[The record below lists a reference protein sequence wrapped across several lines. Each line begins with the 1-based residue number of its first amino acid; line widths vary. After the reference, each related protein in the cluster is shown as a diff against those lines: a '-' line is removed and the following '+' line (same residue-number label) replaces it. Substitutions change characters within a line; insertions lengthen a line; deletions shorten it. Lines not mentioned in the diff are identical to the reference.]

1 MKMDRMAQTAG
12 DEYWIEQYRLGNS
25 ESLGVLY
32 QRYYQ
37 KVYHKCLSFCKDPDE
52 AFDLAQDA
60 LLKAFEHLPAFRG
73 QASFSTWLYTI
84 TYNHCREF
92 FRKAKRLFVL
102 RLEDSYEAI
111 WKHATGI
118 SPEDALQ
125 PPPPENTLLALFYH
139 IPEKDGRMLFL
150 KYHDGQSIEQL
161 QTVFMLSAGAVKM
174 RLKRAKQRL
183 NTLYARAVA

>member
-1 MKMDRMAQTAG
+1 MKTNRMPQIAS
-12 DEYWIEQYRLGNS
+12 DEYWIEQYRLGNH

-37 KVYHKCLSFCKDPDE
+37 KVYYKCLSLCKDPDQ

-60 LLKAFEHLPAFRG
+60 LLKAFEHLPAFRE
-73 QASFSTWLYTI
+73 QASFSTWLYAI
-84 TYNHCREF
+84 TYNHCQEF

-102 RLEDSYEAI
+102 RLDDSYEAT
-111 WKHATGI
+111 WKDAAGT

-125 PPPPENTLLALFYH
+125 PPPSESMLWALFNH
-139 IPEKDGRMLFL
+139 IPETDRRMLFL

-161 QTVFMLSAGAVKM
+161 QTAFLLSASAVKM
-174 RLKRAKQRL
+174 RLKRARQKL
-183 NTLYARAVA
+183 NTLYAGAVA

>member
-1 MKMDRMAQTAG
+1 MAQTAG
-12 DEYWIEQYRLGNS
+12 DEYWIEQYRLGNP
-25 ESLGVLY
+25 EALGVLY
-32 QRYYQ
+32 QRYFQ
-37 KVYHKCLSFCKDPDE
+37 KVYHKCLSLCKDPNE

-84 TYNHCREF
+84 TYNHCQEF
-92 FRKAKRLFVL
+92 FRKAKRLFVQ
-102 RLEDSYEAI
+102 RLSDSYEST
-111 WKHATGI
+111 WKDAAAQ

-125 PPPPENTLLALFYH
+125 PPPSESTLLALFNH
-139 IPEKDGRMLFL
+139 IPETDRQMLLL

-161 QTVFMLSAGAVKM
+161 QTAFMLSASAVKM
-174 RLKRAKQRL
+174 RLKRARQKL

>member
-1 MKMDRMAQTAG
+1 MKMDRTSQTAG
-12 DEYWIEQYRLGNS
+12 DEYWIEQYRLGNP

-32 QRYYQ
+32 QRYFQ
-37 KVYHKCLSFCKDPDE
+37 KVYHKCLALSKDPDE

-73 QASFSTWLYTI
+73 QSSFSTWLYSI
-84 TYNHCREF
+84 TYNHCQEF

-102 RLEDSYEAI
+102 RLDDSREAA
-111 WKHATGI
+111 WQDTTGT

-125 PPPPENTLLALFYH
+125 PPPSESTLLALFNH
-139 IPEKDGRMLFL
+139 IPETDRQMLFL

-161 QTVFMLSAGAVKM
+161 QTVFTLSASAVKM
-174 RLKRAKQRL
+174 RLKRAREKL

>member
-12 DEYWIEQYRLGNS
+12 DEYWIDQYRLGNA

-32 QRYYQ
+32 QRYFP

-52 AFDLAQDA
+52 AFDLAQDS
-60 LLKAFEHLPAFRG
+60 LVKAFEHLPAFRG

-92 FRKAKRLFVL
+92 FRQAKRQLV
-102 RLEDSYEAI
+102 RRMEDSYEAI
-111 WKHATGI
+111 CKDATGV
-118 SPEDALQ
+118 SPEDALL
-125 PPPPENTLLALFYH
+125 PPPSESTLLALFNH
-139 IPEKDGRMLFL
+139 IPETDRRMLFL

-161 QTVFMLSAGAVKM
+161 QTMFMLSAGAVKM

-183 NTLYARAVA
+183 NTLYARDVA